1 MAAVGTQHA
10 PRKRDTIGAALA
22 LALLLSLLA
31 HLSTALLFVRFG
43 GRAGAAGE
51 NGHGGAGDV
60 TMDISVE
67 GPRAERVQPA
77 VAAAPQ
83 PPPTPPPAPQSR
95 PVPEVDNPPRPTPP
109 APPAPPVPL
118 SPRERAGVRAPTSA
132 VTLRDPTPDAPPPA
146 PAPAAPPAPNASAPA
161 AATHPA
167 APALGTDSAATHG
180 GRAAGAA
187 AVRAL
192 ILGSAGLMPT
202 SVEGQRA
209 LLPAATTCEDPVA
222 GVWRALKYSPQFGGQ
237 WVRFTLL
244 IHRDANGDLTG
255 SIRSRIWSGTPSD
268 RSPPECAVG
277 QLDTTHAMVAHGR
290 VMGEQL
296 SFGSRSY
303 RLVTDHCPQLFATT
317 NGYAPDNFSGTV
329 DSMRQEFQSVNN
341 DGAYDI
347 NTPYVFRRVGCL
359 AEREAPDAEDGE

>member
-1 MAAVGTQHA
+1 MAAVGSEDGSRT
-10 PRKRDTIGAALA
+10 RDTIGAALA

-83 PPPTPPPAPQSR
+83 PRPTPPAPQSR
-95 PVPEVDNPPRPTPP
+95 PTPEVDNPPRTAPP

-118 SPRERAGVRAPTSA
+118 SPRERAGERAPTSA
-132 VTLRDPTPDAPPPA
+132 ITLRDPTPDAPPPA
-146 PAPAAPPAPNASAPA
+146 PAAPTEPPVPLSPRERAGVR
-161 AATHPA
+161 A

-277 QLDTTHAMVAHGR
+277 QLDTTHAMVARGR
-290 VMGEQL
+290 VVGEQL

-303 RLVTDHCPQLFATT
+303 RLVTDHCPQLFATS

>member
-1 MAAVGTQHA
+1 MAAVGAQHA
-10 PRKRDTIGAALA
+10 SRKRDTIGAALA

-83 PPPTPPPAPQSR
+83 SR
-95 PVPEVDNPPRPTPP
+95 PLPEVDNPPRTAPT
-109 APPAPPVPL
+109 APPVPL
-118 SPRERAGVRAPTSA
+118 SPRERAGERAPASA
-132 VTLRDPTPDAPPPA
+132 VTLRDPTPAAPTEP
-146 PAPAAPPAPNASAPA
+146 PAPAAPTEPPVPLASQAGVR
-161 AATHPA
+161 A

-244 IHRDANGDLTG
+244 IHRDASGELTG

-268 RSPPECAVG
+268 RSPPECTVG

-290 VMGEQL
+290 VTGEQL

-303 RLVTDHCPQLFATT
+303 RLVTDHCPQLFEATT
-317 NGYAPDNFSGTV
+317 GYAPDNFSGTV

-359 AEREAPDAEDGE
+359 AEREAPEPEDGE